1 MKNIRKGVKKMKTFE
16 KKVMRFV
23 FTNRLK
29 TDMLFYGVINGC
41 DFYGNSYFFGRLS
54 DNFFDKEKFK
64 KVALEKIVKDYM
76 INPDDERL
84 VVTNFNITKG
94 DNGLVLA
101 NFSIS
106 YGDDAPTEE
115 VTCNYNYYKL
125 FEKDCMY
132 IYDTK
137 GMICLYDERKALIGV
152 IAKVVSY

>member
-1 MKNIRKGVKKMKTFE
+1 MKNYE

-23 FTNRLK
+23 FTNRMK

-41 DFYGNSYFFGRLS
+41 DFYGNSYFFGRIS

-64 KVALEKIVKDYM
+64 KVSLDKIVKDWM
-76 INPDDERL
+76 INPTDDKL
-84 VVTNFNITKG
+84 INPDFNITKG
-94 DNGLVLA
+94 DNKLELV
-101 NFSIS
+101 NFKIS
-106 YGDDAPTEE
+106 YDNNYRALTE

-137 GMICLYDERKALIGV
+137 GMLCLYDERKSLIGV
-152 IAKVVSY
+152 IAKVVNR

>member
-1 MKNIRKGVKKMKTFE
+1 MKQFE
-16 KKVMRFV
+16 KKVMRYV

-64 KVALEKIVKDYM
+64 KVALDKIVKGYM
-76 INPDDERL
+76 INPSDDKL
-84 VVTNFNITKG
+84 IKPDFNITMGNNK
-94 DNGLVLA
+94 LVLA
-101 NFSIS
+101 NFKIS
-106 YGDDAPTEE
+106 YGDDAFISE
-115 VTCNYNYYKL
+115 VSCNYNYYKL
-125 FEKDCMY
+125 FEKDCCY

-152 IAKVVSY
+152 IAKVINR